1 VQLCEAF
8 GVHRSSYKY
17 WAKRSHKVEP
27 RKVHEITVVKA
38 IHRESNGSAG
48 ARTIATISS
57 ARGHTLSRYR
67 ATGIMKRLGLV
78 SCQLPKHAY
87 RKAAQEHTEI
97 ENHLNREFTV
107 ARPNQV
113 WCGDVTY
120 IWAGNRWSYLAVVMD
135 LFSRKPVGWAI
146 SHSPNSELTG
156 KALSMAFETRGRPQ
170 NVMFHSDQGCHY
182 TSKQYRQL
190 LWRCQIKQSMSRR
203 GNCWDN
209 APMERFFRSFKTE
222 WMPSTGYRSFI
233 GVKFAVNN
241 YITGYYSRV
250 RPHQHNGGLSPN
262 ESEKKHWITHKLV
275 ANIT

>member
-1 VQLCEAF
+1 MA
-8 GVHRSSYKY
+8 
-17 WAKRSHKVEP
+17 
-27 RKVHEITVVKA
+27 VVKA

-120 IWAGNRWSYLAVVMD
+120 SVPRVQGKHGCLNGPRVYLKCVNIVPGGNLCMTMLGCAG
-135 LFSRKPVGWAI
+135 I
-146 SHSPNSELTG
+146 
-156 KALSMAFETRGRPQ
+156 
-170 NVMFHSDQGCHY
+170 
-182 TSKQYRQL
+182 
-190 LWRCQIKQSMSRR
+190 
-203 GNCWDN
+203 
-209 APMERFFRSFKTE
+209 
-222 WMPSTGYRSFI
+222 
-233 GVKFAVNN
+233 
-241 YITGYYSRV
+241 RV
-250 RPHQHNGGLSPN
+250 
-262 ESEKKHWITHKLV
+262 
-275 ANIT
+275 